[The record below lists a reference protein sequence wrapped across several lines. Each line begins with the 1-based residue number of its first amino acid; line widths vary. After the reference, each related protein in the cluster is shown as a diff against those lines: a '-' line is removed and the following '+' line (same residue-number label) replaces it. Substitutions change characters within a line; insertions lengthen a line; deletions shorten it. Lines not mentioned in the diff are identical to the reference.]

1 MSYQQNAF
9 FSISNNA
16 IASIN
21 TKTNSI
27 TDYFNL
33 KEENDRLAEENRLL
47 LESQGSSFKAIEGGL
62 YMKNDTVWK
71 RQYRF
76 LTANVISGTL
86 HQDKNYFTL
95 DRGSEDGVVNKRGVI
110 SADGIVGRIVAVS
123 DHYSIAE
130 SVISE
135 TFSTGAYIP
144 RTGHL
149 GFLKWDKDPE
159 FTQLTE
165 VVVSAPIAIGDLV
178 VSKDGSGYFPP
189 DTPIGEIIELEEN
202 EGEPYYNISLKL
214 KTDFAKLKR
223 VYIVSN
229 IYQEELNELQETVQQ

>member
-71 RQYRF
+71 R
-76 LTANVISGTL
+76 
-86 HQDKNYFTL
+86 
-95 DRGSEDGVVNKRGVI
+95 
-110 SADGIVGRIVAVS
+110 
-123 DHYSIAE
+123 
-130 SVISE
+130 
-135 TFSTGAYIP
+135 
-144 RTGHL
+144 
-149 GFLKWDKDPE
+149 
-159 FTQLTE
+159 
-165 VVVSAPIAIGDLV
+165 
-178 VSKDGSGYFPP
+178 
-189 DTPIGEIIELEEN
+189 
-202 EGEPYYNISLKL
+202 
-214 KTDFAKLKR
+214 
-223 VYIVSN
+223 
-229 IYQEELNELQETVQQ
+229 